1 MIKRYMKTPL
11 ILLLSLLL
19 IQGCQTGAKGLNN
32 NNLADQVLNS
42 AISVAFAPDGRLWRL
57 IPTSDAVF
65 IDSSTDYGKTYTEA
79 IKINPTDQKIS
90 AWPENPPAIAISQ
103 SGRIHVLYYADE
115 KQKSTSF
122 FSYSDN
128 NGQTFSKPVLIS
140 DHADTD
146 RHYMDQMLVDKNN
159 KVYMFWHDTR
169 HEQHEQQGHHTGTGA
184 LSLYYTVTDK
194 PALAEFT
201 NRFISDGICS
211 CCRTAIAFS
220 PDEKPVIL
228 ARMVYPD
235 DIRDHALINMNADG
249 KWSKP
254 QRVTFDDWKIDAC
267 PEHGPAL
274 AIDNRNRAH
283 LTWFTLGD
291 KHQGIFYSHT
301 DDDGKTLSQAIA
313 LGDASRLPSHPDVA
327 AVGMRVALAWK
338 EFDGETTHILVKESS
353 DRGITW
359 TKDKKIL
366 STTADSGHP
375 NLISHDGRIFLSW
388 TSNDV
393 GHHFIEI

>member
-1 MIKRYMKTPL
+1 MT
-11 ILLLSLLL
+11 
-19 IQGCQTGAKGLNN
+19 QGCQTGMKELNN
-32 NNLADQVLNS
+32 DNLASQVLNS
-42 AISVAFAPDGRLWRL
+42 SIAVTFAPDGRLWRL

-65 IDSSTDYGKTYTEA
+65 IDSSADYGKTYSKA
-79 IKINPTDQKIS
+79 VKINPADQRIS

-122 FSYSDN
+122 FSFSDN
-128 NGQTFSKPVLIS
+128 HGQTFSKPVLIS
-140 DHADTD
+140 DHADTN

-159 KVYMFWHDTR
+159 KAYMFWHDTR
-169 HEQHEQQGHHTGTGA
+169 HEQHDQSDHQTGKGA

-194 PALAEFT
+194 PALAEFA

-220 PDEKPVIL
+220 PEEKPVIL
-228 ARMVYPD
+228 ARMVYPG
-235 DIRDHALINMNADG
+235 DIRDHALINMNAG
-249 KWSKP
+249 GQWSKP

-274 AIDNRNRAH
+274 AIDSKNRAH

-291 KHQGIFYSHT
+291 KHQGIFYAYT
-301 DDDGKTLSQAIA
+301 DDYGKTLSPAIA
-313 LGDASRLPSHPDVA
+313 LGNASRLPSHPNV
-327 AVGMRVALAWK
+327 VVTEGRVALAWK
-338 EFDGETTHILVKESS
+338 EFDGKTTSIVVNESK

-359 TKDKKIL
+359 TGSKKLL

-375 NLISHDGRIFLSW
+375 SLISHDGRIFLSW
-388 TSNDV
+388 TSNDA